1 MIPGGV
7 SQVSEMRSFASVMAL
22 PCCVLDP
29 YYVRRVILGFQKA
42 ADNGLL
48 PFFLP
53 SIYSLL
59 MLSFYRLLMNE
70 SAPIRFVLI
79 PLPATLY
86 RIVVIHTI
94 PYIQHFK
101 ISLVN
106 PLPGWFCWRP
116 VLTVAN
122 RKFVSLFHV
131 VL

>member
-1 MIPGGV
+1 
-7 SQVSEMRSFASVMAL
+7 
-22 PCCVLDP
+22 
-29 YYVRRVILGFQKA
+29 
-42 ADNGLL
+42 
-48 PFFLP
+48 
-53 SIYSLL
+53 

-101 ISLVN
+101 ISLAN

-122 RKFVSLFHV
+122 RKIVSLFQV
-131 VL
+131 VLQLKGLMLLLFLCAVQITSP